1 MKKQRFLSALGR
13 FFKDLV
19 TKNVTMK
26 ILALVFAILLWGYVL
41 TVENPEYEKTVQDV
55 DISILGA
62 DSLNSKGL
70 MLLTRELGTTDVS
83 VLLEVSKHSELDAS
97 RINCSVNLQNK
108 NFVLAENEDSKVFT
122 VDVSTTI
129 ASGYGTITNVSRNSV
144 EIEVARISSRTR
156 IPVTVNVVGDLP
168 QGFVWDVAD
177 SLNVSLEGRKSLLD
191 KIARASITIDF
202 DQFQTN
208 DPYTLADTF
217 TSVYEVEFFDAGN
230 VRLEGITSSSGEP
243 ITMEVSMTIYYT
255 KEVPIVPQF
264 VLSDEEAF
272 TLEYLMTKDSVVL
285 YGDFRTLEQTEAI
298 YPTEQIPIS
307 SVDDSNNYPLS
318 LQLPDGT
325 KWENGFSGR
334 ITLSLTVREKELTEE
349 VVVPLL
355 VDSLGANV
363 QRGEPFP
370 TEVTLIL
377 TGTRAEL
384 DAFRLTDVTAY
395 VDLSGYGA
403 GTHTVPLLL
412 TVKNGVSLTV
422 TAKEPNVTLTLIA

>member
-1 MKKQRFLSALGR
+1 
-13 FFKDLV
+13 
-19 TKNVTMK
+19 
-26 ILALVFAILLWGYVL
+26 
-41 TVENPEYEKTVQDV
+41 
-55 DISILGA
+55 
-62 DSLNSKGL
+62 
-70 MLLTRELGTTDVS
+70 
-83 VLLEVSKHSELDAS
+83 
-97 RINCSVNLQNK
+97 
-108 NFVLAENEDSKVFT
+108 
-122 VDVSTTI
+122 
-129 ASGYGTITNVSRNSV
+129 
-144 EIEVARISSRTR
+144 
-156 IPVTVNVVGDLP
+156 
-168 QGFVWDVAD
+168 
-177 SLNVSLEGRKSLLD
+177 
-191 KIARASITIDF
+191 
-202 DQFQTN
+202 
-208 DPYTLADTF
+208 
-217 TSVYEVEFFDAGN
+217 
-230 VRLEGITSSSGEP
+230 
-243 ITMEVSMTIYYT
+243 MTIYYT

-422 TAKEPNVTLTLIA
+422 TAKEPNVTITLIA